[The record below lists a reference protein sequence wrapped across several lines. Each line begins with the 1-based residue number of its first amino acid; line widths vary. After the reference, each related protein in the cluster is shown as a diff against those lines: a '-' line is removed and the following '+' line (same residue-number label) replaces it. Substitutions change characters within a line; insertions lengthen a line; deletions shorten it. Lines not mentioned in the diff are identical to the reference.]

1 MRKTFLCFVLLIA
14 MSLITSCSGGGS
26 SGDGSN
32 GGAAGANSGGTA
44 TLQWTTPASN
54 IDGATMT
61 VAGYKIYYGTE
72 AGVYTN
78 VIDVGKVNTYTVS
91 GLSVGNTYFF
101 AVTAY
106 DANGVE
112 SDPTDEQAKTL

>member
-1 MRKTFLCFVLLIA
+1 MRKTFLCLVLLIA
-14 MSLITSCSGGGS
+14 MSLVTSCGGSGGGNS
-26 SGDGSN
+26 NTSGK
-32 GGAAGANSGGTA
+32 A
-44 TLQWTTPASN
+44 TLQWTTPASY
-54 IDGATMT
+54 IDDGTAMT

-72 AGVYTN
+72 TGVYTN
-78 VIDVGKVNTYTVS
+78 VIDVGKVNAYTVS

-106 DANGVE
+106 DATGVE